1 MRHESL
7 QQTCLLNIR
16 EAAEY
21 LAVSP
26 ALLYRLVADRQ
37 IQHVRVGIGRG
48 TIRFRSEDLEQFKRS
63 RKS

>member
-1 MRHESL
+1 MRHDSL
-7 QQTCLLNIR
+7 QQTCLLNVR

-37 IQHVRVGIGRG
+37 IQHVRVGVGRG
-48 TIRFRSEDLEQFKRS
+48 TIRFRITDLEQYKHS